1 MVLNNDS
8 KYLRLQ
14 KQVAYRYKNRPV
26 YKYRLNIP
34 SQMIE
39 KLGWQNPD
47 TKIEIRL
54 INNTKIELVRT
65 EPKFHIEHKKSTG
78 H

>member
-1 MVLNNDS
+1 MVLDKDS
-8 KYLRLQ
+8 KYLKLQ

-39 KLGWQNPD
+39 KLDWQD
-47 TKIEIRL
+47 SDIRIEIKL
-54 INNTKIELVRT
+54 INDVKIELARA
-65 EPKFHIEHKKSTG
+65 EDKSHIERRKSAV